1 LTPNDFI
8 YLSASELSRL
18 IAKRRLSPVELTAA
32 YLQRIEELEP
42 RLNAFITIM
51 GDEAM
56 AEAKR
61 AESQIARGGYLGPM
75 HGLPVAVKDQL
86 WTQGVLTTSGSKF
99 LKDFIPKED
108 ATVVSR
114 LKKAGVIIIG
124 KTNLNEFALSGGY
137 NFPWG
142 IPRNPWDLT
151 RLAGGS
157 SYGSASATVTY
168 MCATSIGEDTLG
180 SIRSPSSMCSLVGLR
195 PTWGRVSRHGL
206 IGSSWSQDMIGPMSR
221 TVEDCAMTLQP
232 IAGYDS
238 KDPYTWD
245 TPVPDYS
252 ASLKDGVKGLRI
264 GLVKEQVYNDRLN
277 KDTQKG
283 VLEAASVFKSLG
295 GAVSEVSIPFVKY
308 TGAIATAITE
318 ADGAAVHYERLR
330 RHPRVFDPKMRL
342 YLLAASLVPAKTYYK
357 AVRLREM
364 WRREF
369 MEVMKRFDVLI
380 GPTTASPAPLVASS
394 LRMGSKADNKAEIAF
409 GRILRSPVNLAGAA
423 ALSVPCGFTTN
434 GLPFGLQVIGRPF
447 DEAIIL
453 RVAYAYEQ
461 ATEWHRRRPPIA

>member
-1 LTPNDFI
+1 LKTNDFI
-8 YLSASELSRL
+8 YLSATEISRL
-18 IAKRRLSPVELTAA
+18 IASRRLSPVELTDA
-32 YLQRIEELEP
+32 YLRRIEELEP
-42 RLNAFITIM
+42 RLNAFITVL
-51 GDEAM
+51 GDQALG
-56 AEAKR
+56 AAKK
-61 AESQIARGGYLGPM
+61 AESQLARGRYLGTM
-75 HGLPVAVKDQL
+75 HGIPVAIKDQL
-86 WTQGVLTTSGSKF
+86 WTKGVLTTSGSKF
-99 LKDFIPKED
+99 LKDFVPRED

-114 LKKAGVIIIG
+114 LKKAGAIIIG

-142 IPRNPWDLT
+142 IPRNPWELT

-195 PTWGRVSRHGL
+195 PTWGLVSRHGL
-206 IGSSWSQDMIGPMSR
+206 IGSSWSQDVAGPMSR
-221 TVEDCAMTLQP
+221 TVEDCAMTLQS
-232 IAGYDS
+232 IAGYDP

-245 TPVPDYS
+245 ASVPDYS
-252 ASLKDGVKGLRI
+252 ASLKDGVKGLRV
-264 GLVKEQVYNDRLN
+264 GLVTEQVYNDRLN

-283 VLEAASVFKSLG
+283 VLDAAAVFRSLGASVG
-295 GAVSEVSIPFVKY
+295 EVSIPFIKH

-318 ADGAAVHYERLR
+318 ADGAAVHYQRLR
-330 RHPRVFDPKMRL
+330 QQPRVFDPKMRL

-369 MEVMKRFDVLI
+369 LEVMKRFDVLI
-380 GPTTASPAPLVASS
+380 GPTTATPAPLVASS
-394 LRMGSKADNKAEIAF
+394 LSLGSKAANRAEMAY

-423 ALSVPCGFTTN
+423 AVSVPCGFTSN
-434 GLPFGLQVIGRPF
+434 GLPFGLQIIGKPF
-447 DEAIIL
+447 DEAMIL
-453 RVAYAYEQ
+453 RIAYAYEQ
-461 ATEWHRRRPPIA
+461 ATDWHRRRPPIA